1 MQLYKTS
8 IMRLIRNICLCT
20 VTILAITSCDS
31 SKNVTY
37 LQDIDVNTIST
48 VDSEHSITIQP
59 KDMLSIVVTSK
70 DPELSAM
77 FNLPTVSYQTGS
89 EITSER
95 NSSQRLMGYVV
106 DEEGYIDFPALGRIK
121 VADMNRWQL
130 QDYIK
135 EEITRQGLLKEMV
148 VTVEFMNF
156 KISIL
161 GEVKTPGSYKIEGD
175 KVTIL
180 EAISMAGDLTIYG
193 KREEV
198 YVIREEGDERTTY
211 NVDLRSTSLF
221 KSPVYYLKQND
232 IVYVQPNKVRAGQS
246 TINENNMK
254 SVTLWMSIASL
265 LSSIGVLISTI
276 INNRNN

>member
-1 MQLYKTS
+1 
-8 IMRLIRNICLCT
+8 MRLIRNICLCT

-221 KSPVYYLKQND
+221 RSPVYYLKQND

>member
-1 MQLYKTS
+1 
-8 IMRLIRNICLCT
+8 MRLIRNICLCT

-37 LQDIDVNTIST
+37 LHDID

-161 GEVKTPGSYKIEGD
+161 GEVKTPGSYKIEGE

-180 EAISMAGDLTIYG
+180 EAISMACDLTIYG
-193 KREEV
+193 KRE
-198 YVIREEGDERTTY
+198 
-211 NVDLRSTSLF
+211 
-221 KSPVYYLKQND
+221 
-232 IVYVQPNKVRAGQS
+232 
-246 TINENNMK
+246 
-254 SVTLWMSIASL
+254 
-265 LSSIGVLISTI
+265 
-276 INNRNN
+276 